1 MSPASKSKSKPAA
14 RAAKEQS
21 KVPSKASPSPSN
33 GNGIPASAYNPI
45 SGTFHSLEMVPPA
58 SAPSPQNNGRF
69 RTIDE
74 TEDHSGSSF
83 GTTAEFDSLSN
94 NGSCSGESE
103 DQKDKAAPTPL
114 PRTDSIPGADAD
126 KRDKI
131 RQKNEKKHQRQR
143 ERRAQDVHDRC
154 KGYLMSRKLEALS
167 QQLVGMGFPLDRATM
182 ALMLNEGRL
191 EQSVAWLFEGC
202 EEDKQQVTANLDSNV
217 NLKLDIA
224 DELARIAEMEVQFK
238 CTKLDVERAVVGTE
252 GDLERA
258 AANLK
263 LQAQKQESTSG
274 ALVKT
279 EDLGGTASANGCINK
294 VMTSTQNPSART
306 PGKGA
311 APASNQQQRRD
322 ERDFNYTK
330 AVPAS
335 AMPEEVTSR
344 ILPSFQALR
353 RIQAKPDWARSQVA
367 ATLEK
372 RWPSTSA
379 SPSVSYSLA
388 SPLQV
393 AVPPVK
399 SEARFAMLG
408 NEVKTTVQTGT
419 LREPVIVMQ
428 RPQSMN
434 GKQGLP
440 LGGIG
445 MNGGSIPA
453 STGWHPNDSPGLE
466 MMANG
471 AVAGQHSLPKLSANG
486 TSGQPYYPQSGFQP
500 FILNP
505 VESGGTGRVGA
516 RSATGTSSSTSAS
529 STSLTIPSSLGLF
542 TGWGSSGSSGSSSP
556 VDWSTGSS
564 VLRFDYTSIDWSLDP
579 IELKTE
585 RPSSMRSPSVGI
597 KPSRPSLN
605 FVGLQ
610 DANGFLVD
618 PSATVGVGSHEWTS
632 PFAGKDL
639 FRVPRQF
646 VTSPSLQELG
656 ATWKA

>member
-45 SGTFHSLEMVPPA
+45 SGTFHSLEMAPPA
-58 SAPSPQNNGRF
+58 SVPSPQNNGRF

-103 DQKDKAAPTPL
+103 DQKDKAALTPP

-143 ERRAQDVHDRC
+143 ERRAQELHERC
-154 KGYLMSRKLEALS
+154 NNFLMSRKLGALA
-167 QQLVGMGFPLDRATM
+167 QQLVSMGFPCERATM
-182 ALMLNEGRL
+182 ALILNEGRL

-202 EEDKQQVTANLDSNV
+202 EEGKSQVTANV
-217 NLKLDIA
+217 TENLKIDIA
-224 DELARIAEMEVQFK
+224 DELARMAEMEVRFK
-238 CTKLDVERAVVGTE
+238 CTKQEVERAVVACDGH
-252 GDLERA
+252 LENA
-258 AANLK
+258 VEYLK
-263 LQAQKQESTSG
+263 LQSQKQESTAG
-274 ALVKT
+274 APVKT
-279 EDLGGTASANGCINK
+279 EDLGGVASANGSVNK
-294 VMTSTQNPSART
+294 VAASTQNPSART
-306 PGKGA
+306 PVKGA

-330 AVPAS
+330 AVPLS
-335 AMPEEVTSR
+335 SMPEEVANRNLQS
-344 ILPSFQALR
+344 LQALR

-367 ATLEK
+367 AALEK

-408 NEVKTTVQTGT
+408 NEVKTTAQTGT

-434 GKQGLP
+434 GKQGLQ
-440 LGGIG
+440 LAGLG
-445 MNGGSIPA
+445 MNGGSIPV
-453 STGWHPNDSPGLE
+453 SSGWHPNDSSGLE

-471 AVAGQHSLPKLSANG
+471 GGGGQHNLPKLSANG
-486 TSGQPYYPQSGFQP
+486 TGGQPYYPQSGFQP
-500 FILNP
+500 LILNP

-516 RSATGTSSSTSAS
+516 RSTTGTSASAS
-529 STSLTIPSSLGLF
+529 STSLAMPSSLGLF

-556 VDWSTGSS
+556 VDWSTGRS
-564 VLRFDYTSIDWSLDP
+564 VSHIDYASIDWSLDP
-579 IELKTE
+579 IQLKTE
-585 RPSSMRSPSVGI
+585 RASTIRSPSVGV
-597 KPSRPSLN
+597 KPSRSSLN